1 MTEKQY
7 EELCKKIDK
16 ELEEYR
22 KEIVALPPEQIY
34 DRYYEI
40 SGFEELHEYL
50 VNYGQDMNIKGFPKK
65 DILTSFYND
74 FMRTEYDLTQED
86 LGYFFE
92 FQIEDNIKRKRFDN
106 QM

>member
-1 MTEKQY
+1 
-7 EELCKKIDK
+7 
-16 ELEEYR
+16 
-22 KEIVALPPEQIY
+22 
-34 DRYYEI
+34 
-40 SGFEELHEYL
+40 
-50 VNYGQDMNIKGFPKK
+50 MNIKGFPKK